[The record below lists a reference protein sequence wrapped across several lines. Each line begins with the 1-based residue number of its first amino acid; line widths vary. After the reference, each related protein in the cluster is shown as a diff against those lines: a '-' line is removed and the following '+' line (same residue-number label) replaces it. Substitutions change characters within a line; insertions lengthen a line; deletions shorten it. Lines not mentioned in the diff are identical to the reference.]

1 MQAQATTHRP
11 DTSATQA
18 AIRIQRAWRR
28 KLAAKSHPQLEFMN
42 ANSRWKDAAIHA
54 RMKVDRQDADE
65 GKNDPRTRW
74 RRAGFL
80 ASRIQ
85 DKNTLYA
92 RNTNLK
98 DSKHKDDKML
108 ETQHWLELV
117 DSQHRYGS
125 NLKWYHRRW
134 QQEDTTDNFF
144 KWLDRGAGKDISL
157 DECPRERLNKER
169 IIYLSPE
176 QRINYLVSI
185 DDEGRLRWARNNDV
199 IDTTEGKWQD
209 LGEGKGIIPQDG
221 THPCPPIPPRRD
233 SFGST
238 SFRSRQQ
245 NEATHYA
252 GSKKG
257 RNRLGRAICRH
268 FTLKGRMDKL
278 LRQTLGANTWI
289 YVSDESFN
297 IFIGIKETGLFQH
310 SSFLAGGIVTSAGLI
325 SVKNGIIHKLSP
337 LSGHYRT
344 SVGHFRFF
352 VDGLSERG
360 VDMRKAKISKAEVVL
375 RGMEYATKIKKARR
389 KAVANFKGLAKKT
402 LRGGGDDGGE
412 STMGAISTW
421 KRDILEGQRAKVAQL
436 EHIRVDTTRNG

>member
-11 DTSATQA
+11 DTNATQA

-98 DSKHKDDKML
+98 DSKHKNDKML

-117 DSQHRYGS
+117 DS
-125 NLKWYHRRW
+125 
-134 QQEDTTDNFF
+134 
-144 KWLDRGAGKDISL
+144 
-157 DECPRERLNKER
+157 
-169 IIYLSPE
+169 YLSPE

-221 THPCPPIPPRRD
+221 TPPCPPIPPRRD

-278 LRQTLGANTWI
+278 LRQTVGANTWI
-289 YVSDESFN
+289 YVSDESC
-297 IFIGIKETGLFQH
+297 E
-310 SSFLAGGIVTSAGLI
+310 
-325 SVKNGIIHKLSP
+325 LS
-337 LSGHYRT
+337 
-344 SVGHFRFF
+344 
-352 VDGLSERG
+352 
-360 VDMRKAKISKAEVVL
+360 M
-375 RGMEYATKIKKARR
+375 
-389 KAVANFKGLAKKT
+389 
-402 LRGGGDDGGE
+402 
-412 STMGAISTW
+412 
-421 KRDILEGQRAKVAQL
+421 
-436 EHIRVDTTRNG
+436 